1 MGKPLGRQ
9 DEEFLR
15 SAWDWAADAASIS
28 GAAVRLCIVPTN
40 RRGVW
45 TIRAEAVEVVNGKAV
60 AVCYQHRQEWPSAA
74 HGTLAGA
81 LYAALLQLDKRLP
94 EKDESGA
101 APV

>member
-15 SAWDWAADAASIS
+15 SAWDWAGEAAAVS
-28 GAAVRLCIVPTN
+28 GAAVRVCLMPTN

-45 TIRAEAVEVVNGKAV
+45 TLRAEAVEVVGGRAV
-60 AVCYQHRQEWPSAA
+60 SICYQHVQEWPSAA

-94 EKDESGA
+94 EKPDSVAPGA
-101 APV
+101 